1 MLSSPERPIAA
12 AGERM
17 GIMMPLTLAE
27 IGKETTIRRIGG
39 SKQVKG
45 HLEDLG
51 FVPGGTVTVLSDLGG
66 NVIVRV
72 KESRLAIGR
81 EMAVRIL
88 VD

>member
-1 MLSSPERPIAA
+1 
-12 AGERM
+12 
-17 GIMMPLTLAE
+17 MMPLTLAE
-27 IGKETTIRRIGG
+27 IGRETTIRRIGG
-39 SKQVKG
+39 NREIKG

-81 EMAVRIL
+81 EMAVRIM